1 MLKRFKVVLPFVL
14 TGLCATNS
22 LNSCQP
28 AEGHQKVSYLDAQ
41 APVANRVEDLLSK
54 MTLEE
59 KVGQMSQYVGLFHLK
74 KSADLNTPID
84 VMADDAN
91 AFYPGL
97 SGKDLYG
104 LIKEGKIGSFL
115 HVLTAKEANELQKAA
130 QRTRLKIPLLIG
142 IDAIHGNALYEG
154 ATVYPTPLSLAS
166 TWDTLLVKTIAQ
178 QTAREM
184 RATGSHWAFSPNVD
198 VARDPR
204 WGRVGETFGEDPYL
218 VSTLGVAMVEG
229 LQGEDFS
236 NPNNVLACIK
246 HFVAGSEPVNGLN
259 ASPMDVS
266 ERTLREVY
274 FPPYQKSID
283 VGAFTAMAAH
293 NEING
298 DPCHGSKYL
307 LTDILIGE
315 MGFDGF
321 VVSDW
326 MDIERLKTVHRVV
339 SDQKEACF
347 LTVDAGMDMHM
358 HGPNFLEPVV
368 ELVDEKR
375 LLEERIDASV
385 RKILEAKFR
394 LGLFENPYVDEA
406 QIADRIRTP
415 EHQSIALEAARKS
428 IVLLKN
434 EKVLPL
440 SPKKVK
446 RILITGPNANNH
458 TLMGDWSF
466 EQPEANI
473 TTVLE
478 GFQSVKPKGVK
489 LDYYDMGNQVTAV
502 MESHVQEAVKRS
514 EGVDAVVVVVGS
526 NSLRYQ
532 SKFKT
537 NGENIARDNLDL
549 VGRQQELVEALH
561 ATGKPVVVVLINGRP
576 LGVEWIAEN
585 IPAVVEAWEPGSE
598 GGQAIAEVIFGKVN
612 PSGKLPIT
620 IPRNVGQIPSYYNHK
635 RAHYVKK
642 YKWSKTGPL
651 YPFGF
656 GLSYTHFEYSE
667 PELSTNE
674 ITSGDDISVKVRV
687 TNTGD
692 QAGDEVVQLYVRDL
706 YSSATRPLKEL
717 KAFERISLNPGE
729 SREVVFDLGEDAFA
743 FYNLAMERVVEQGDF
758 FIMTGSSSANEDLK
772 TTKLTIK

>member
-14 TGLCATNS
+14 MVLCAMNS

-59 KVGQMSQYVGLFHLK
+59 KVGQMSQYVGLFHLQ

-84 VMADDAN
+84 LMADDAN

-97 SGKDLYG
+97 SGKDLYD
-104 LIKEGKIGSFL
+104 LIKTGRIGSFL

-130 QRTRLKIPLLIG
+130 QQTRLKIPLLIG

-204 WGRVGETFGEDPYL
+204 WGRVGETFGEDPFL
-218 VSTLGVAMVEG
+218 VGEMGVAMVGG
-229 LQGEDFS
+229 LQGDRFE
-236 NPNNVLACIK
+236 NPDNVLACIK

-274 FPPYQKSID
+274 FPPYQKAID
-283 VGAFTAMAAH
+283 AGAFTAMAAH

-307 LTDILIGE
+307 LTDILRNE
-315 MGFDGF
+315 MGFEGF

-339 SDQKEACF
+339 DSQKEACY

-358 HGPNFLEPVV
+358 HGPDFLEPVM
-368 ELVDEKR
+368 ELVQEGR
-375 LLEERIDASV
+375 LSEERINQSV
-385 RKILEAKFR
+385 RKLLEAKFR
-394 LGLFENPYVDEA
+394 LGLFENPFVQED
-406 QIADRIRTP
+406 QIATSIRT
-415 EHQSIALEAARKS
+415 EAHRSTALEAARKS

-434 EKVLPL
+434 DNLLP
-440 SPKKVK
+440 VK
-446 RILITGPNANNH
+446 GDVKNILITGPNANNH

-466 EQPEANI
+466 EQPEENI
-473 TTVLE
+473 TTVVE
-478 GFQSVKPKGVK
+478 GFEQVKPAKVK
-489 LDYYDMGNQVTAV
+489 LNYHDMGMQVT
-502 MESHVQEAVKRS
+502 EITSQHISEAVAKS
-514 EGVDAVVVVVGS
+514 KDNDLIVVVVGS

-651 YPFGF
+651 YAFGH
-656 GLSYTHFEYSE
+656 GLSYSQFQYGE
-667 PELSTNE
+667 PVLSDSIIKSADTVQVTVE
-674 ITSGDDISVKVRV
+674 V
-687 TNTGD
+687 TNSSKL
-692 QAGDEVVQLYVRDL
+692 AGEEVVQLYVRDL
-706 YSSATRPLKEL
+706 YSSVTRPMKEL
-717 KAFERISLNPGE
+717 KGFARISLLPGE
-729 SREVVFDLGEDAFA
+729 TKNVTFRLDAEAFS
-743 FYNLAMERVVEQGDF
+743 FYNLNMEQTIESGEF
-758 FIMTGSSSANEDLK
+758 WISTGSSSANEDLK
-772 TTKLTIK
+772 TTKLTIQ

>member
-1 MLKRFKVVLPFVL
+1 MSKHFKGVLSFVL
-14 TGLCATNS
+14 MGLCAIKL
-22 LNSCQP
+22 LNSCQL
-28 AEGHQKVSYLDAQ
+28 AEGHQKDIYLDSE
-41 APVANRVEDLLSK
+41 APVANRVGDLLSK

-59 KVGQMSQYVGLFHLK
+59 KVGQMSQYVGLFHLQ
-74 KSADLNTPID
+74 KSANLNTPID
-84 VMADDAN
+84 AMADDAN

-97 SGKDLYG
+97 SGKDLYD
-104 LIKEGKIGSFL
+104 LIKAGKIGSFL

-130 QRTRLKIPLLIG
+130 QETRLKIPLLIG

-166 TWDTLLVKTIAQ
+166 TWDIELVKTIAQ

-184 RATGSHWAFSPNVD
+184 RATGSHWAFSPNID

-204 WGRVGETFGEDPYL
+204 WGRVGETFGEDPFL
-218 VSTLGVAMVEG
+218 VGEMGVAMVEG
-229 LQGEDFS
+229 LQGDRFE
-236 NPNNVLACIK
+236 NPDNVLACIK

-266 ERTLREVY
+266 ERTLREIY
-274 FPPYQKSID
+274 YPPYQKSID
-283 VGAFTAMAAH
+283 AGAYTAMAAH

-307 LTDILIGE
+307 LTDVLRNE

-339 SDQKEACF
+339 DSQKEACY

-358 HGPNFLEPVV
+358 HGPDFLEPVM
-368 ELVDEKR
+368 ELVQEGR
-375 LLEERIDASV
+375 LSEERINYSV
-385 RKILEAKFR
+385 SKILEAKFR
-394 LGLFENPYVDEA
+394 LGLFENPFVQEDQVA
-406 QIADRIRTP
+406 TSIRTKQ
-415 EHQSIALEAARKS
+415 HRSTALEAARKS

-434 EKVLPL
+434 EGILP
-440 SPKKVK
+440 VK
-446 RILITGPNANNH
+446 RAVKNILITGPNANNH

-466 EQPEANI
+466 EQPAENI

-478 GFQSVKPKGVK
+478 GFEQVAPDDVK
-489 LDYYDMGNQVTAV
+489 LNYYDMGKQVSEITS
-502 MESHVQEAVKRS
+502 EHISEAVTKSRS
-514 EGVDAVVVVVGS
+514 NDLIVVVVGS
-526 NSLRYQ
+526 NSLRYE

-537 NGENIARDNLDL
+537 NGENVARDNLGL

-585 IPAVVEAWEPGSE
+585 IPAIIEAWESGSE
-598 GGQAIAEVIFGKVN
+598 GGQAIAEVVFGKVN

-642 YKWSKTGPL
+642 YKWAKTGPL
-651 YPFGF
+651 YPFGH
-656 GLSYTHFEYSE
+656 GLSYSQFHYSE
-667 PELSTNE
+667 PELSDSIIN
-674 ITSGDDISVKVRV
+674 SGANVQVTVEV
-687 TNTGD
+687 TNSSEM
-692 QAGDEVVQLYVRDL
+692 AGEEVVQLYVRDL
-706 YSSATRPLKEL
+706 YSSVTRPMKEL
-717 KAFERISLNPGE
+717 KGFERISLQPGE
-729 SREVVFDLGEDAFA
+729 TKSVVFQLHADAFS
-743 FYNLAMERVVEQGDF
+743 FYNLQMEKTIEAGEFWVS
-758 FIMTGSSSANEDLK
+758 TGSSSANKDLK
-772 TTKLTIK
+772 TTKLTIQ